1 MLFRHKHGALQSAL
15 YGRGAE
21 SPRFWK
27 TGYTL
32 RSGIGSDSAWY
43 FRIFPPRFWKTGY
56 TLRNGIG
63 SGSAWYVDNF
73 PLEENGR
80 GPGVYTAAPINGN
93 TVNLVFG
100 NQKSW
105 YSVITNMTN
114 LVFGHQKSHSTLALL
129 NLPIDDTLMRLL
141 EKRTEIENEIVKM
154 YNTEKAE

>member
-1 MLFRHKHGALQSAL
+1 MLFMHKHGALQSAL

-21 SPRFWK
+21 S
-27 TGYTL
+27 
-32 RSGIGSDSAWY
+32 
-43 FRIFPPRFWKTGY
+43 PRFWKTGY

-100 NQKSW
+100 
-105 YSVITNMTN
+105 
-114 LVFGHQKSHSTLALL
+114 H
-129 NLPIDDTLMRLL
+129 
-141 EKRTEIENEIVKM
+141 
-154 YNTEKAE
+154 

>member
-1 MLFRHKHGALQSAL
+1 MLFMHKHGALQSAL

-32 RSGIGSDSAWY
+32 RSGIGSGSAWY

-80 GPGVYTAAPINGN
+80 GP
-93 TVNLVFG
+93 
-100 NQKSW
+100 
-105 YSVITNMTN
+105 TNS
-114 LVFGHQKSHSTLALL
+114 LRSALKVDGKRV
-129 NLPIDDTLMRLL
+129 DDLSLS
-141 EKRTEIENEIVKM
+141 
-154 YNTEKAE
+154 